1 MKRLLFLMTF
11 LPLAAHGSIC
21 DAPVL
26 DAESEIADLFD
37 LQGADRVA
45 VVRILDRLC
54 RRVSSSTVEVDK
66 EGRTIYRTRAKQDC
80 NCDAIVHPEYG
91 VFVDIDPRRRH
102 RDDGADKEGQDRS
115 QKNSRP

>member
-1 MKRLLFLMTF
+1 MTF

-26 DAESEIADLFD
+26 DAESEIAELFD
-37 LQGADRVA
+37 LQAGDRVA

-54 RRVSSSTVEVDK
+54 GRVSSSTVAVDK
-66 EGRTIYRTRAKQDC
+66 DGRTIYRTRAKQDC
-80 NCDAIVHPEYG
+80 NCDAVAHPEYG

-102 RDDGADKEGQDRS
+102 RGDGEDKDRS